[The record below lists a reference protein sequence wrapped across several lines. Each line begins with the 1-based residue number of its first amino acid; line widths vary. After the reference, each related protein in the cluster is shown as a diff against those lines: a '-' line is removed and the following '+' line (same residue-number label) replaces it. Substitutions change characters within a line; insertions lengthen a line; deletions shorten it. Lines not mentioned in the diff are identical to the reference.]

1 MFKKILSLSLSLSLL
16 VGTTIPSSRAE
27 SLQSPTQQVISEKS
41 SESKN
46 SKDYYKKYKDIKKQY
61 KKLSNKNQPNNKPSG
76 WSNVIKH
83 PFNIIFNSELYMF
96 FGAIISGSIFDGY
109 PTLCAAL
116 TAASGIYGGISEAKK
131 FYKSN

>member
-1 MFKKILSLSLSLSLL
+1 MFKKMLSLSLSLSLL

-61 KKLSNKNQPNNKPSG
+61 KKLSNKNQPGG

>member
-1 MFKKILSLSLSLSLL
+1 MFKKMLSLSLSLSLL

-61 KKLSNKNQPNNKPSG
+61 KKLSNENKPGG